1 MANDNKIMVF
11 WQFLQTKIFLNCCP
25 LDLFPDQT
33 THYMKQALLS
43 ALSSRYRKIIV
54 LLTILAAPL
63 PLLAAGSQGPSVGPV
78 RVEFIIFG
86 FILLGVAVFHH
97 KTFNVAVIGLTV
109 LLAFKLIFDPGFHL
123 FEHLFGHTPFADQ
136 ILDKSLREGEWGI
149 ILNLLGLLLGF
160 AVLSKI
166 FEESGVPDMLPRYL
180 PDDWKGPFLLL
191 IFVFILSSFLDN
203 IAAALIGGTIALVV
217 FNRKVHI
224 GYIAALVA
232 ASNAGGS
239 GSVVGDTTTTMMW
252 IDGVSAFNVLHAY
265 VAALVALLFFAWFAS
280 HQQDKYQR
288 IMKDPGQNAKIDW
301 LKILNVAL
309 ILIGAIASNILY
321 DMPALGVWIA
331 IVIGAFI
338 RPVPWKEVPG
348 AIKGSIFLICLVFCA
363 SMMPVEE
370 LPNASWVTALAL
382 GFLSAV
388 FDNIPLTKLCLDQ
401 GHYDWGMLA
410 YTVGFGGSMVWFG
423 SSAGV
428 AITNKFPEGRNV
440 FEWVKKGWHVAV
452 AYVLGFFALYLLLGW
467 EPADNKEHKIINC
480 PVPGCPMASPAP
492 ADAHGGSIS
501 WVDITK

>member
-1 MANDNKIMVF
+1 MHKMFHSLFVKNGKKLFMLATVLF
-11 WQFLQTKIFLNCCP
+11 TP
-25 LDLFPDQT
+25 LCLF
-33 THYMKQALLS
+33 
-43 ALSSRYRKIIV
+43 
-54 LLTILAAPL
+54 
-63 PLLAAGSQGPSVGPV
+63 AAGSGSEVPSIGPV

-86 FILLGVAVFHH
+86 LILLGVALFH
-97 KTFNVAVIGLTV
+97 KQTFWVAVTGLAI
-109 LLAFKLIFDPGFHL
+109 LLTFKLIFDQGFHL
-123 FEHLFGHTPFADQ
+123 GEHFFGTTPMSEQVMNKD
-136 ILDKSLREGEWGI
+136 LRQGEWGI

-166 FEESGVPDMLPRYL
+166 FEESEVPAILPKLL

-217 FNRKVHI
+217 FKKKVHI
-224 GYIAALVA
+224 GYIAAIVA

-252 IDGVSAFNVLHAY
+252 IDGVSALNVVHAY
-265 VAALVALLFFAWFAS
+265 VAAGTALLFFAWFAS
-280 HQQDKYQR
+280 HQQDKYQP
-288 IMKDPGQNAKIDW
+288 IQKDADLSAKIDW
-301 LKILNVAL
+301 IKIFNVAL
-309 ILIGAIASNILY
+309 ILAGAIISNILY

-331 IVIGAFI
+331 IVIGSLL
-338 RPVPWKEVPG
+338 RKVPWKEVPG
-348 AIKGSIFLICLVFCA
+348 AIKGTIFLLSLVTCA

-370 LPNASWVTALAL
+370 LPDASWITAFAL
-382 GFLSAV
+382 GCLSAV

-410 YTVGFGGSMVWFG
+410 YTVGFGGSMIWFG

-440 FEWVKKGWHVAV
+440 LLWVKKGWHVAA
-452 AYVLGFFALYLLLGW
+452 AYVIGFAVLYLIMGW

-480 PVPGCPMASPAP
+480 PVPGCPMANKQAAVSGP
-492 ADAHGGSIS
+492 GTVGYFEL
-501 WVDITK
+501 VK

>member
-1 MANDNKIMVF
+1 
-11 WQFLQTKIFLNCCP
+11 
-25 LDLFPDQT
+25 
-33 THYMKQALLS
+33 MKRLSGLLS
-43 ALSSRYRKIIV
+43 SKNRKKLFLLILILLSPVY
-54 LLTILAAPL
+54 LF
-63 PLLAAGSQGPSVGPV
+63 AAGGEVPSLGPV

-86 FILLGVAVFHH
+86 LILLCVALFH
-97 KTFNVAVIGLTV
+97 KQTFWVAVIGLTV
-109 LLAFKLIFDPGFHL
+109 LLTFKLIFDPGFHPG
-123 FEHLFGHTPFADQ
+123 EHFFGTTPFGEQ
-136 ILDKSLREGEWGI
+136 LMDKELRQGEWGI

-166 FEESGVPDMLPRYL
+166 FEESLIPNILPRYL

-217 FNRKVHI
+217 FKNRVHI

-252 IDGVSAFNVLHAY
+252 IDGVSALNVVHAF
-265 VAALVALLFFAWFAS
+265 VAAGVALLFFAWFAS
-280 HQQDKYQR
+280 HQQDKYQQ
-288 IMKDPGQNAKIDW
+288 IQKDADVNVKIDW
-301 LKILNVAL
+301 VKIFNVGL
-309 ILIGAIASNILY
+309 ILAGAITSNILY

-331 IVIGAFI
+331 IVIGALL
-338 RPVPWKEVPG
+338 RRVPWKEVPG
-348 AIKGSIFLICLVFCA
+348 AIKGTIFLLCLVTCA

-370 LPNASWVTALAL
+370 LPNASWVTAFAF

-410 YTVGFGGSMVWFG
+410 YTVGFGGSMIWFG

-428 AITNKFPEGRNV
+428 AITNKFPEARNV
-440 FEWVKKGWHVAV
+440 VQWVKKGWHVAAAFV
-452 AYVLGFFALYLLLGW
+452 IGFFALYLLLGW
-467 EPADNKEHKIINC
+467 EPADNNEHKIINC
-480 PVPGCPMASPAP
+480 PVPGCPMAGQGE
-492 ADAHGGSIS
+492 GGQGDEFDFS
-501 WVDITK
+501 WPDNCCPKFI

>member
-1 MANDNKIMVF
+1 MKSLVLN
-11 WQFLQTKIFLNCCP
+11 FLRGNSRKLILFFLIW
-25 LDLFPDQT
+25 LFP
-33 THYMKQALLS
+33 
-43 ALSSRYRKIIV
+43 
-54 LLTILAAPL
+54 AAIF
-63 PLLAAGSQGPSVGPV
+63 ASDGSVPMIGPI

-86 FILLGVAVFHH
+86 FILLGVALFH
-97 KTFNVAVIGLTV
+97 KQTFWVAVTGLMV
-109 LLAFKLIFDPGFHL
+109 LLIFKFIFDPAFHL
-123 FEHLFGHTPFADQ
+123 GEHMFGTAPFMEQ
-136 ILDKSLREGEWGI
+136 IMDKELRQGEWGI

-166 FEESGVPDMLPRYL
+166 FEESRIPEILPKYL
-180 PDDWKGPFLLL
+180 PNDWKGPFLLL
-191 IFVFILSSFLDN
+191 VFVFILSSFLDN
-203 IAAALIGGTIALVV
+203 IAAALIGGTVALVV
-217 FNRKVHI
+217 FKNKVHI

-265 VAALVALLFFAWFAS
+265 VAAIVAFAFFAWFGA
-280 HQQDKYQR
+280 HQQDKYQK
-288 IMKDPGQNAKIDW
+288 IQTDADVNVKIDW
-301 LKILNVAL
+301 LKLVNVIIILA
-309 ILIGAIASNILY
+309 GAIISNIIY
-321 DMPALGVWIA
+321 DMPALGVWIG
-331 IVIGAFI
+331 ILLGIFL

-348 AIKGSIFLICLVFCA
+348 ALKGTIFLLSLVMCA

-410 YTVGFGGSMVWFG
+410 YAVGFGGSMVWFG

-440 FEWVKKGWHVAV
+440 VQWILKGWHVAV
-452 AYVLGFFALYLLLGW
+452 AYVIGFFALYLIMGW
-467 EPADNKEHKIINC
+467 EPGDTKEHKIINC
-480 PVPGCPMASPAP
+480 PVPGCPMAGHEEEPA
-492 ADAHGGSIS
+492 GSVSYLDLI
-501 WVDITK
+501 KE